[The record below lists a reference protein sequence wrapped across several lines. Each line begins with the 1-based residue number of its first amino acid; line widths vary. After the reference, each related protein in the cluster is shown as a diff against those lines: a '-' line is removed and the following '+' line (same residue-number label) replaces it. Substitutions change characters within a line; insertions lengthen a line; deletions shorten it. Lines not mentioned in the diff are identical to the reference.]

1 MTHIETIEERIRN
14 SVGPFVM
21 IRDLVQILQKE
32 KDNKE
37 DVEKFINLLLNEELV
52 ENLEHSIN
60 YLIKL
65 GEVVDKHLPDN
76 FNINEI
82 ISKENGEPVQPR
94 QDDNIHS

>member
-1 MTHIETIEERIRN
+1 MTKKETVEERIRN

-21 IRDLVQILQKE
+21 IKDLIKILQKE

-37 DVEKFINLLLNEELV
+37 DIEKFINMLLNKEL
-52 ENLEHSIN
+52 ETNLDNSIN

-65 GEVVDKHLPDN
+65 GSIVDKYLPED
-76 FNINEI
+76 FDINSI

-94 QDDNIHS
+94 